1 MKKERWVVS
10 AKRADFQ
17 AIADRFG
24 IDPVIARLIRNRDVT
39 GEKEIEEYLFGDLE
53 QLHNPLLM
61 KDMERAADLIAEKIR
76 EKKPIRIIGDYDI
89 DGVTATY
96 ILPTGLKDL
105 GADVD
110 VRIPD
115 RIADGYGLN
124 EHLVQ
129 FAADEGRDTI
139 VTCDNGIAASSQ
151 IRLAKELGMTVV
163 VTDHHE
169 VPFEEDENG
178 ERRYILP
185 PADAV
190 VNPKQKDCSYPFPGL
205 CGAAVA
211 WKLIQTMEAKA
222 DIPKEHSFRFLEFV
236 AIATIGD
243 VMDLQGENRILV
255 NRGYLHMVFHCIFRH
270 FGKPGIEKRLWN
282 LSCDIAV
289 EHMID
294 GIYHRSVRYSR
305 SLLRRET
312 YRLLEKEKKTLN
324 AERIYKLLKEEFL
337 KEKEL
342 ARLEKEFYVD
352 DHKYWVNQQPNQ
364 KPNPLMSKK
373 WGDISDGIETDLET
387 FSRESGEQDGD
398 FLDQLKIENRERYD
412 YREFLRK
419 FAVFREE
426 LTVDPDSFDYNFYT
440 YGLSLYGNMP
450 LIEPLETREVKKVS
464 EFVIVI
470 DTSMSCSGELVQRF
484 LEETY
489 GILSDSGNFF
499 QKVNIHIIQCDEKV
513 HSDVKITGAEEL
525 QEYMNSLELY
535 GDGGT
540 DFRPAFAY
548 VEELMEKREYE
559 NLKGLVYFTDG
570 YGLFPAKMPPYRTA
584 FVFMEQEP
592 EDVDI
597 PAWAMKL
604 VITEEEL

>member
-1 MKKERWVVS
+1 MSDIETTEKNKNNFLPGQGSNPQE
-10 AKRADFQ
+10 AAQ
-17 AIADRFG
+17 
-24 IDPVIARLIRNRDVT
+24 RLQDI
-39 GEKEIEEYLFGDLE
+39 GSSIL
-53 QLHNPLLM
+53 
-61 KDMERAADLIAEKIR
+61 RAAR
-76 EKKPIRIIGDYDI
+76 
-89 DGVTATY
+89 
-96 ILPTGLKDL
+96 
-105 GADVD
+105 
-110 VRIPD
+110 
-115 RIADGYGLN
+115 
-124 EHLVQ
+124 
-129 FAADEGRDTI
+129 DE
-139 VTCDNGIAASSQ
+139 
-151 IRLAKELGMTVV
+151 LYLGM
-163 VTDHHE
+163 
-169 VPFEEDENG
+169 
-178 ERRYILP
+178 
-185 PADAV
+185 
-190 VNPKQKDCSYPFPGL
+190 
-205 CGAAVA
+205 
-211 WKLIQTMEAKA
+211 
-222 DIPKEHSFRFLEFV
+222 RFLDV
-236 AIATIGD
+236 ALSSFIYQMDGSVSPFGTDGA
-243 VMDLQGENRILV
+243 VMYFHPAQLGGLYKENRILV

-270 FGKPGIEKRLWN
+270 FVKPGIEKRLWN

-324 AERIYKLLKEEFL
+324 AERIYKILKEEFL

-342 ARLEKEFYVD
+342 AQLEKEFYVD
-352 DHKYWVNQQPNQ
+352 DHKYWANQQPDR

-373 WGDISDGIETDLET
+373 WGDISDGIETDLGT

-548 VEELMEKREYE
+548 VEELMEKREFE

-570 YGLFPAKMPPYRTA
+570 YGIFPAKMPPYRTA

>member
-1 MKKERWVVS
+1 MPGQGSNPQEAAQRLQDIGSSILRAARDELYLGMRFLDVALSSFVYRMDGSVS
-10 AKRADFQ
+10 
-17 AIADRFG
+17 
-24 IDPVIARLIRNRDVT
+24 
-39 GEKEIEEYLFGDLE
+39 LFGTDGAVIYFHPA
-53 QLHNPLLM
+53 QL
-61 KDMERAADLIAEKIR
+61 
-76 EKKPIRIIGDYDI
+76 G
-89 DGVTATY
+89 
-96 ILPTGLKDL
+96 GLY
-105 GADVD
+105 
-110 VRIPD
+110 R
-115 RIADGYGLN
+115 
-124 EHLVQ
+124 
-129 FAADEGRDTI
+129 
-139 VTCDNGIAASSQ
+139 
-151 IRLAKELGMTVV
+151 
-163 VTDHHE
+163 
-169 VPFEEDENG
+169 
-178 ERRYILP
+178 
-185 PADAV
+185 
-190 VNPKQKDCSYPFPGL
+190 
-205 CGAAVA
+205 
-211 WKLIQTMEAKA
+211 
-222 DIPKEHSFRFLEFV
+222 
-236 AIATIGD
+236 
-243 VMDLQGENRILV
+243 ENRILV

-270 FGKPGIEKRLWN
+270 FGKPRVDKRLWN

-294 GIYHRSVRYSR
+294 SIYHRSIRYSR

-312 YRLLEKEKKTLN
+312 YPLLEKEKKTLN
-324 AERIYKLLKEEFL
+324 AERIYKILKEQFL

-342 ARLEKEFYVD
+342 LQLEKEFYVD

-364 KPNPLMSKK
+364 KPNPLMRKK
-373 WGDISDGIETDLET
+373 WGDISEGIETDLET
-387 FSRESGEQDGD
+387 FSREAGEQDGD

-412 YREFLRK
+412 YRDFLRK

-426 LTVDPDSFDYNFYT
+426 LTVDPDSFDHNFYT

-470 DTSMSCSGELVQRF
+470 DTSMSCSGELVRRF

-499 QKVNIHIIQCDEKV
+499 RKVNIHIIQCDEKV
-513 HSDVKITGAEEL
+513 HSDVKITCREEL
-525 QEYMNSLELY
+525 QDYMDSLELY

-548 VEELMEKREYE
+548 VEELMEKREFE

-570 YGLFPAKMPPYRTA
+570 YGIFPAKMPPYRTA

-604 VITEEEL
+604 VITEDELQGEERS

>member
-1 MKKERWVVS
+1 MEILK
-10 AKRADFQ
+10 
-17 AIADRFG
+17 G
-24 IDPVIARLIRNRDVT
+24 IETTEKNKNNFLPGQGSNSQEAAQRLQDI
-39 GEKEIEEYLFGDLE
+39 GSSIL
-53 QLHNPLLM
+53 
-61 KDMERAADLIAEKIR
+61 RAAR
-76 EKKPIRIIGDYDI
+76 
-89 DGVTATY
+89 
-96 ILPTGLKDL
+96 
-105 GADVD
+105 
-110 VRIPD
+110 
-115 RIADGYGLN
+115 
-124 EHLVQ
+124 
-129 FAADEGRDTI
+129 DE
-139 VTCDNGIAASSQ
+139 
-151 IRLAKELGMTVV
+151 LYLGM
-163 VTDHHE
+163 
-169 VPFEEDENG
+169 
-178 ERRYILP
+178 
-185 PADAV
+185 
-190 VNPKQKDCSYPFPGL
+190 
-205 CGAAVA
+205 
-211 WKLIQTMEAKA
+211 
-222 DIPKEHSFRFLEFV
+222 RFLDV
-236 AIATIGD
+236 ALSSFIYQMDGSVSPFGTDGA
-243 VMDLQGENRILV
+243 VMYFHPAQLGGLYKENRILV

-270 FGKPGIEKRLWN
+270 FGKPRIEKRLWN

-324 AERIYKLLKEEFL
+324 AERIYKILKEEFL

-342 ARLEKEFYVD
+342 AQLEKEFYVD
-352 DHKYWVNQQPNQ
+352 DHKYWANQQPDR

-387 FSRESGEQDGD
+387 FSRESGEQDVD

-513 HSDVKITGAEEL
+513 HSDVKITSREEL
-525 QEYMNSLELY
+525 QDYMDSLELY

-548 VEELMEKREYE
+548 VEELMEKREFE

>member
-1 MKKERWVVS
+1 MSDIETTEKNKNNFLPGQGSNPQE
-10 AKRADFQ
+10 AAQ
-17 AIADRFG
+17 
-24 IDPVIARLIRNRDVT
+24 RLQDI
-39 GEKEIEEYLFGDLE
+39 GSSIL
-53 QLHNPLLM
+53 
-61 KDMERAADLIAEKIR
+61 RAAR
-76 EKKPIRIIGDYDI
+76 
-89 DGVTATY
+89 
-96 ILPTGLKDL
+96 
-105 GADVD
+105 
-110 VRIPD
+110 
-115 RIADGYGLN
+115 
-124 EHLVQ
+124 
-129 FAADEGRDTI
+129 DE
-139 VTCDNGIAASSQ
+139 
-151 IRLAKELGMTVV
+151 LYLGM
-163 VTDHHE
+163 
-169 VPFEEDENG
+169 
-178 ERRYILP
+178 
-185 PADAV
+185 
-190 VNPKQKDCSYPFPGL
+190 
-205 CGAAVA
+205 
-211 WKLIQTMEAKA
+211 
-222 DIPKEHSFRFLEFV
+222 RFLDV
-236 AIATIGD
+236 ALSSFIYQLDGSVSPFGTDGA
-243 VMDLQGENRILV
+243 VMYFHPAQLGGLYKENRILV

-270 FGKPGIEKRLWN
+270 FVKPGIEKRLWN

-324 AERIYKLLKEEFL
+324 AERIYKILKEEFL

-342 ARLEKEFYVD
+342 AQLEKEFYVD
-352 DHKYWVNQQPNQ
+352 DHKYWANQQPDR

-373 WGDISDGIETDLET
+373 WGDISDGIETDLGT

-489 GILSDSGNFF
+489 GILSDTGNFF
-499 QKVNIHIIQCDEKV
+499 HKVNIHIIQCDEKV

-548 VEELMEKREYE
+548 VEELMEKREFE

-570 YGLFPAKMPPYRTA
+570 YGIFPAKMPPYRTA